1 MTERWHR
8 TRDLVGLP
16 GMPNGPRPIRLH
28 GARRGWISERR
39 PANGGAAV
47 HWLESSLPPETQA
60 ALREAR
66 GETGSGV
73 ATGEPPAVAEG
84 GVSTSAPAEGP
95 PSAVLPD
102 CGRGVRADARS
113 EIAAAFE
120 AWYRPR
126 RIGLVPAFRE
136 FSTLYRAGEIAVSA
150 ETRAAVPT
158 VAWNT
163 LQRWRSAFAKRGVAG
178 LLPGTGGR
186 RSTIDVDPDFRE
198 TAAAMVLER
207 PRHVTARQIR
217 RTLAARFP
225 DREPPGID
233 SVRRWLRP
241 FRAEHARELSAVED
255 PDGHRSRRM
264 PAFGDGGEM
273 LVDGLNSL
281 WELDST
287 LADAMCVDGK
297 RYALVAAID
306 VWSRRTK
313 VHVTASSRASA
324 IAALIR
330 RCLLDWG
337 VPGWVRTDEGADYTS
352 RHLRRV
358 FVDLKVGHEVLPPYS
373 PELKPFIERFIG
385 TLARDLLTQLPGFT
399 GHNVAQAAKL
409 RARKSF
415 AARRGE
421 QPVATFKC
429 SLTPGELQEK
439 IDAWCEH
446 VYGRESHSGLG
457 VSPFERAAS
466 WNGERRAVDERS
478 LDALLAEPVQGRPWR
493 TVQKD
498 GLHADSG
505 IYIAAELGPL
515 VGERVHVRREPA
527 DYGRV
532 YVFQFV
538 DEERAGPFVCIAED
552 PARTG
557 VDREE
562 VAREAKRLAR
572 EADREARKWA
582 RDLAKSR
589 SPATAIDDVLA
600 HAAAG
605 AQAVVAFPAPAETH
619 TTEMIEASAEA
630 ADALDEA
637 DADALPARR
646 AAVSHIDILKQFYRG
661 GAA

>member
-39 PANGGAAV
+39 PANGGPAI
-47 HWLESSLPPETQA
+47 HWLESSLPPETQD
-60 ALREAR
+60 ALRAQR
-66 GETGSGV
+66 GED
-73 ATGEPPAVAEG
+73 PWPAGAAEG
-84 GVSTSAPAEGP
+84 GVSTSAPAEGS
-95 PSAVLPD
+95 PSAVSIPD
-102 CGRGVRADARS
+102 DGPGAACDARA
-113 EIAAAFE
+113 EILAAFD

-126 RIGLVPAFRE
+126 QIARDAALKE
-136 FSTLYRAGEIAVSA
+136 FSALYGAGEIAVSSD
-150 ETRAAVPT
+150 TRAAVPT

-163 LQRWRSAFAKRGVAG
+163 LRRWRWDLEARGVIG
-178 LLPGTGGR
+178 LLPGCGGR
-186 RSTIDVDPDFRE
+186 CSVIDADPDFRE
-198 TAAAMVLER
+198 EVAALLMAN
-207 PRHVTARQIR
+207 PDHVTARNIA
-217 RTLAARFP
+217 RTLAARYP
-225 DREPPGID
+225 DRPQPGID
-233 SVRRWLRP
+233 AIRRWVRRW
-241 FRAEHARELSAVED
+241 RAEHRRRLSAVAD

-264 PAFGDGGEM
+264 PAFGDGGAM

-287 LADAMCVDGK
+287 LADVMCADGK

-306 VWSRRTK
+306 VWSRRPK
-313 VHVTASSRASA
+313 VHVTASSRAAA

-352 RHLRRV
+352 RHLRHV
-358 FVDLKVGHEVLPPYS
+358 FLDLGVGHVVLPPYS
-373 PELKPFIERFIG
+373 PDQKPFIERFIG

-429 SLTPGELQEK
+429 SLTPEELQEK

-446 VYGRESHSGLG
+446 IYGREVHSGLG
-457 VSPFERAAS
+457 VSPYLKAAS

-498 GLHADSG
+498 GLHADAG

-515 VGERVHVRREPA
+515 VGERVHVRREPS

-532 YVFQFV
+532 YVFEIAAN
-538 DEERAGPFVCIAED
+538 DALGPFVCIAED
-552 PARTG
+552 PLRTG
-557 VDREE
+557 IDREE

-619 TTEMIEASAEA
+619 TTEAIEAAAGA
-630 ADALDEA
+630 ADALDHAEA
-637 DADALPARR
+637 EAPPERR
-646 AAVSHIDILKQFYRG
+646 AAVSHIDLYKQFYREKRHD
-661 GAA
+661 